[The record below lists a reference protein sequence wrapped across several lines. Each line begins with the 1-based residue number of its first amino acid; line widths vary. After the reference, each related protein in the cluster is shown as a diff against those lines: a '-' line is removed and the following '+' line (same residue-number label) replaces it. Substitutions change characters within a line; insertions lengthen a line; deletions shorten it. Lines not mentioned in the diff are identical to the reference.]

1 MKKYVQEPTDRNIWV
16 SIQNNTFDRNND
28 VKKFIESLN
37 RISGS
42 ACISLNAK
50 WGDGKTFFVRQV
62 EETLKY
68 VRLNQWKDEENVVE
82 KLQSYTY
89 LKNNGIINS
98 IKLRKSYLPI
108 YYNAWMYD
116 NHSDPIISLLLV
128 MTKVCK
134 GTYETRIN
142 SETISKKILGVLSS
156 LPIQL
161 DGLQGLNIATLIEKI
176 RGQTIDILSSIQT
189 EEKIR
194 ERIKE
199 IFNDIIVEKAQ
210 KLIIF
215 VDELDRCRP
224 SFAVEMLER
233 IKHYFEDD
241 RIIVVV
247 SVNKDQLIHT
257 IGNYYGQGFD
267 ATRYLN
273 KFFDENIDLP
283 EIDDYS
289 KRVIQSYSTNKKDKF
304 FLSKLA
310 DQLGEYYRLSIREVL
325 IFRSRIEN
333 VPKQLVNY
341 RHREGCFVSLFVACM
356 ILLDIVD
363 VKGKKKFSE
372 GKSEFVA
379 NILPQIECYR
389 RFVFNLFGD
398 SSRKEQEEKFKS
410 GHEEIIK
417 IYKCVFN
424 SGSDEYYELFKIDGE
439 TKQKCIAA
447 SNGYVYDYW

>member
-1 MKKYVQEPTDRNIWV
+1 M
-16 SIQNNTFDRNND
+16 
-28 VKKFIESLN
+28 
-37 RISGS
+37 
-42 ACISLNAK
+42 
-50 WGDGKTFFVRQV
+50 
-62 EETLKY
+62 
-68 VRLNQWKDEENVVE
+68 
-82 KLQSYTY
+82 
-89 LKNNGIINS
+89 
-98 IKLRKSYLPI
+98 
-108 YYNAWMYD
+108 
-116 NHSDPIISLLLV
+116 
-128 MTKVCK
+128 
-134 GTYETRIN
+134 
-142 SETISKKILGVLSS
+142 
-156 LPIQL
+156 
-161 DGLQGLNIATLIEKI
+161 
-176 RGQTIDILSSIQT
+176 
-189 EEKIR
+189 
-194 ERIKE
+194 
-199 IFNDIIVEKAQ
+199 
-210 KLIIF
+210 
-215 VDELDRCRP
+215 DELDRCRP

-363 VKGKKKFSE
+363 VKEKRSFRKVKVNLWRISYPKLNVIGDLFSTFSATVVERNKRKNLKADMKK
-372 GKSEFVA
+372 
-379 NILPQIECYR
+379 L
-389 RFVFNLFGD
+389 
-398 SSRKEQEEKFKS
+398 
-410 GHEEIIK
+410 
-417 IYKCVFN
+417 
-424 SGSDEYYELFKIDGE
+424 
-439 TKQKCIAA
+439 
-447 SNGYVYDYW
+447 